1 MPNVLT
7 LRRFQNDSSPLQ
19 GPPPCGR
26 KHRIID
32 PPIPRDPSSVGAGV
46 SPTCSVNRPPRRLE
60 WIHRG
65 RLLLQCKCHSR
76 ANVGKEDW
84 SC

>member
-1 MPNVLT
+1 M
-7 LRRFQNDSSPLQ
+7 RAE
-19 GPPPCGR
+19 
-26 KHRIID
+26 HRIID
-32 PPIPRDPSSVGAGV
+32 LPIPRDPSSVGAGV
-46 SPTCSVNRPPRRLE
+46 SRACSETAPRRLE

-65 RLLLQCKCHSR
+65 RFLLQCKWQSR

>member
-19 GPPPCGR
+19 DP
-26 KHRIID
+26 HRVGGSIVSLTRRF
-32 PPIPRDPSSVGAGV
+32 PRDPSSGGAGV

-60 WIHRG
+60 WIHRD
-65 RLLLQCKCHSR
+65 RLLLQCKCHSH